1 MRSLEASPRG
11 RSDTSGGDPLVRG
24 DSDVGED
31 EAGSFEVLDYR
42 TRDFLQS
49 GVDDGILHSHVR
61 EVVDGVDQ
69 AVASNDV
76 DEGNEDVA
84 VVVDNL
90 VVVDVVDGARGGV
103 GSDLYEGCRQTVQVE
118 VVGRS
123 FLFSSFSNN
132 KKGEKKKKQRRGFS
146 CFSIGSV
153 SSSSSSAPYP
163 ENTLCK

>member
-1 MRSLEASPRG
+1 MTSLEASLRG
-11 RSDTSGGDPLVRG
+11 RSDKSGGDPLVRG

-31 EAGSFEVLDYR
+31 AAGSFEVLDCR
-42 TRDFLQS
+42 TRDLLQS
-49 GVDDGILHSHVR
+49 GVDDGSHRSHVR

-90 VVVDVVDGARGGV
+90 VVVDVEDGARGGV

-132 KKGEKKKKQRRGFS
+132 KKRREEEEEAEERLQLFFNWK
-146 CFSIGSV
+146 CQQ
-153 SSSSSSAPYP
+153 
-163 ENTLCK
+163 